1 MRGKKPPPS
10 HRLLSYAEILNI
22 KAEAKRQG
30 IMEAWIIFFSTLR
43 DKEGFGPKRLRRVL
57 TGINQYAD
65 SIRGGYI
72 TIQDLQNTLKE
83 EAGIELSFHDA
94 SDRAGTG

>member
-1 MRGKKPPPS
+1 MRGKKPPSS
-10 HRLLSYAEILNI
+10 HRPLSYAEILNI

-30 IMEAWIIFFSTLR
+30 IMEAWILFFSTLR
-43 DKEGFGPKRLRRVL
+43 DKEGFDPKRLRRVL

>member
-10 HRLLSYAEILNI
+10 YRLLSYAEILNI

-43 DKEGFGPKRLRRVL
+43 PGDAERDRPLLSPEARR
-57 TGINQYAD
+57 Q
-65 SIRGGYI
+65 
-72 TIQDLQNTLKE
+72 
-83 EAGIELSFHDA
+83 
-94 SDRAGTG
+94 